1 MLKLVPDTLE
11 TYLLD
16 ILVEPCL
23 PVHVAGAA
31 EKVEVSMGA
40 LADSFPK
47 CSRLDAFLSELLL

>member
-1 MLKLVPDTLE
+1 MADMLD

-16 ILVEPCL
+16 MLVEPCL

-47 CSRLDAFLSELLL
+47 CSRLDAFLGELLL